1 LGRIQGDAAAGQGA
15 GDRFGK
21 AIAMLKI
28 ADIAIVG
35 RTGAPAPRGQRLLDP
50 QEGRWGNDS

>member
-1 LGRIQGDAAAGQGA
+1 
-15 GDRFGK
+15 
-21 AIAMLKI
+21 MLKI

-35 RTGAPAPRGQRLLDP
+35 RSGAPAPRGQRLLDP